1 MRKPGKVRVFFLE
14 FKFWK
19 FKLIHYICSV
29 NLINNKMENAF
40 TEEALDQ
47 GVQLTPEE
55 IATRKQEMLD
65 FYKEQIEFMKVQH
78 EFEKL
83 SADIED
89 ERLRRMVAM
98 IRQAQL
104 QSPPSEEEET
114 EQPSAPKKRALKTN

>member
-1 MRKPGKVRVFFLE
+1 
-14 FKFWK
+14 
-19 FKLIHYICSV
+19 
-29 NLINNKMENAF
+29 MENVFA
-40 TEEALDQ
+40 EETHSE

-55 IATRKQEMLD
+55 VAARKQEMLD

-104 QSPPSEEEET
+104 QSPPSEEEEAD
-114 EQPSAPKKRALKTN
+114 QPSAPKKRSLKTN

>member
-1 MRKPGKVRVFFLE
+1 
-14 FKFWK
+14 
-19 FKLIHYICSV
+19 
-29 NLINNKMENAF
+29 MENAF
-40 TEEALDQ
+40 TEETLDQ

-55 IATRKQEMLD
+55 IAARKQEMLD

-104 QSPPSEEEET
+104 QTPPESQEEEE
-114 EQPSAPKKRALKTN
+114 ERPAKKRSLKQV

>member
-1 MRKPGKVRVFFLE
+1 
-14 FKFWK
+14 
-19 FKLIHYICSV
+19 
-29 NLINNKMENAF
+29 MENAF
-40 TEEALDQ
+40 TEETLNQ
-47 GVQLTPEE
+47 EVQFTPEE
-55 IATRKQEMLD
+55 VAARKQEMLD

-104 QSPPSEEEET
+104 QTPPES
-114 EQPSAPKKRALKTN
+114 

>member
-1 MRKPGKVRVFFLE
+1 MS

-19 FKLIHYICSV
+19 FKLLHYICDV
-29 NLINNKMENAF
+29 NLITNKMENVF
-40 TEEALDQ
+40 TEETVDQ
-47 GVQLTPEE
+47 GVQFSAEE
-55 IATRKQEMLD
+55 IAARKQEMLD

-89 ERLRRMVAM
+89 ERLRRMVAL

-114 EQPSAPKKRALKTN
+114 DRPSDRSTDRLTPPKKRSLKTN

>member
-1 MRKPGKVRVFFLE
+1 
-14 FKFWK
+14 
-19 FKLIHYICSV
+19 
-29 NLINNKMENAF
+29 MENVF
-40 TEEALDQ
+40 TEETLDQ

-55 IATRKQEMLD
+55 IATRKQEMLE

-98 IRQAQL
+98 IRQAQI
-104 QSPPSEEEET
+104 QSPPSEEGESDEAM
-114 EQPSAPKKRALKTN
+114 PPKKRSLKTN

>member
-1 MRKPGKVRVFFLE
+1 
-14 FKFWK
+14 
-19 FKLIHYICSV
+19 
-29 NLINNKMENAF
+29 MENVF
-40 TEEALDQ
+40 TEETLDQ

-55 IATRKQEMLD
+55 IAGRKQEMLD

-104 QSPPSEEEET
+104 QSPPSEEGET
-114 EQPSAPKKRALKTN
+114 DEPTPPKKRALKTN

>member
-1 MRKPGKVRVFFLE
+1 
-14 FKFWK
+14 
-19 FKLIHYICSV
+19 
-29 NLINNKMENAF
+29 MENVF
-40 TEEALDQ
+40 TEETLDQ

-55 IATRKQEMLD
+55 IATRKQEMLE

-98 IRQAQL
+98 IRQAQI
-104 QSPPSEEEET
+104 QSPPSEEDESEEAMHPT
-114 EQPSAPKKRALKTN
+114 QRSLQTN

>member
-1 MRKPGKVRVFFLE
+1 
-14 FKFWK
+14 
-19 FKLIHYICSV
+19 
-29 NLINNKMENAF
+29 MENAF
-40 TEEALDQ
+40 TEETLDQ

-104 QSPPSEEEET
+104 QSPPSEEEEN

>member
-1 MRKPGKVRVFFLE
+1 MGIFVPVI
-14 FKFWK
+14 
-19 FKLIHYICSV
+19 KL
-29 NLINNKMENAF
+29 NKMENVF
-40 TEEALDQ
+40 TEETLDQ

-104 QSPPSEEEET
+104 QTPPSEEEET
-114 EQPSAPKKRALKTN
+114 DQPASPKKRSLKTN

>member
-1 MRKPGKVRVFFLE
+1 M
-14 FKFWK
+14 
-19 FKLIHYICSV
+19 
-29 NLINNKMENAF
+29 NNDIFEQ
-40 TEEALDQ
+40 EVDQ
-47 GVQLTPEE
+47 ETQLTPEE
-55 IATRKQEMLD
+55 ITARKQEMLD

-104 QSPPSEEEET
+104 QSPPTEEEQEA
-114 EQPSAPKKRALKTN
+114 PAPKKRNLKQN

>member
-1 MRKPGKVRVFFLE
+1 MGIFVSVI
-14 FKFWK
+14 
-19 FKLIHYICSV
+19 KL
-29 NLINNKMENAF
+29 NKMENVF
-40 TEEALDQ
+40 TEETLDQ

-55 IATRKQEMLD
+55 IAARKQEMLD

-104 QSPPSEEEET
+104 QSPPSEEEEGT
-114 EQPSAPKKRALKTN
+114 DQPAPPKKRSLKTN

>member
-1 MRKPGKVRVFFLE
+1 MQ
-14 FKFWK
+14 
-19 FKLIHYICSV
+19 YICF
-29 NLINNKMENAF
+29 IIKHNKMENVF
-40 TEEALDQ
+40 TEETLDQ

-55 IATRKQEMLD
+55 IATRKQEMLE

-98 IRQAQL
+98 IRQAQI
-104 QSPPSEEEET
+104 QSPPSEEDESEEAM
-114 EQPSAPKKRALKTN
+114 PPKKRSLKTN

>member
-1 MRKPGKVRVFFLE
+1 
-14 FKFWK
+14 
-19 FKLIHYICSV
+19 
-29 NLINNKMENAF
+29 
-40 TEEALDQ
+40 
-47 GVQLTPEE
+47 
-55 IATRKQEMLD
+55 MLD

-104 QSPPSEEEET
+104 QSPPSEEEEAEELT
-114 EQPSAPKKRALKTN
+114 PRKKRALKTN

>member
-1 MRKPGKVRVFFLE
+1 
-14 FKFWK
+14 
-19 FKLIHYICSV
+19 
-29 NLINNKMENAF
+29 MENAF
-40 TEEALDQ
+40 TEETLNQ
-47 GVQLTPEE
+47 EVQFTPEE
-55 IATRKQEMLD
+55 VAARKQEMLD

-104 QSPPSEEEET
+104 QTPPESPEGEEEER
-114 EQPSAPKKRALKTN
+114 PAKKRSLKQV

>member
-1 MRKPGKVRVFFLE
+1 
-14 FKFWK
+14 
-19 FKLIHYICSV
+19 
-29 NLINNKMENAF
+29 MENVFA
-40 TEEALDQ
+40 EETVDQ
-47 GVQLTPEE
+47 GVQFTPEE
-55 IATRKQEMLD
+55 VAARKQEMLD

-104 QSPPSEEEET
+104 QSPPSEEGDSDE
-114 EQPSAPKKRALKTN
+114 PMPPKKRSLKTN

>member
-1 MRKPGKVRVFFLE
+1 VSLEKSRLLFFYKLN
-14 FKFWK
+14 FGSLNFCGIFVSVIKF
-19 FKLIHYICSV
+19 
-29 NLINNKMENAF
+29 NKMENVF
-40 TEEALDQ
+40 TEETLDQ

-55 IATRKQEMLD
+55 VATRKQEMLD

-104 QSPPSEEEET
+104 QSPPSEEEEAD
-114 EQPSAPKKRALKTN
+114 QPSAPKKRSLKTN